1 MISQFKSPRSD
12 IIFDQYFTPSI
23 KDCER
28 LRRNETT
35 STVSIGSNQICYHN
49 FAGELKNTQFKEAL
63 VNFFID
69 HWANDNMYPFIGNKT
84 IYLSFD
90 KCYLYR
96 VVNNHVIRSIEESLS
111 CEEHEEADTRFI
123 YHICQISVDAPVV
136 VRCSDSDILIILLG
150 NLDHLNA
157 SLKLWIQWGV
167 GNHERCDYTPAF
179 FWKGKLRP
187 FKLLEKSVEYQLA
200 CQEIITDDDDELE
213 RTFAILEKF
222 ICHMHRVPNSS
233 NVNDVRFYLFSKTY
247 PSKKLDDNFEKK
259 CRSFDSSSLPP
270 CKAELYQHLL
280 RVLYVK
286 KFWRNAHL
294 KNPSSL
300 SPLASGWIIND
311 DKYDF
316 VWFAGEQF
324 PSSVAD
330 IVIKKPT
337 LLKNQN
343 TTQDDDYDDIDNN
356 GSSDD
361 DDDYEDAS
369 VLCDTFTE

>member
-1 MISQFKSPRSD
+1 MISQFKSPRID
-12 IIFDQYFTPSI
+12 IVFDQYFTPSI

-35 STVSIGSNQICYHN
+35 STVSIGPNQIRHHN

-63 VNFFID
+63 VKFFID

-84 IYLSFD
+84 IYISFD
-90 KCYLYR
+90 KCYSYH
-96 VVNNHVIRSIEESLS
+96 VVNNQVIRSIEESLS
-111 CEEHEEADTRFI
+111 CDEHEA
-123 YHICQISVDAPVV
+123 
-136 VRCSDSDILIILLG
+136 G
-150 NLDHLNA
+150 
-157 SLKLWIQWGV
+157 
-167 GNHERCDYTPAF
+167 CDYTPAF
-179 FWKGKLRP
+179 FRKGKLRP

-213 RTFAILEKF
+213 LIFATLEKI
-222 ICHMHRVPNSS
+222 ICHMYGVPNSS

-247 PSKKLDDNFEKK
+247 QSKELDDNFEKK

-280 RVLYVK
+280 RVRYVT

-300 SPLASGWIIND
+300 LPLASGWIVND
-311 DKYDF
+311 DKYNF

-324 PSSVAD
+324 PSSELL
-330 IVIKKPT
+330 T
-337 LLKNQN
+337 L
-343 TTQDDDYDDIDNN
+343 
-356 GSSDD
+356 S
-361 DDDYEDAS
+361 
-369 VLCDTFTE
+369 